1 MTVGHLLLNCYL
13 SETRDRTRE
22 MAQLDCFI
30 HNQDYKSSDSQNIG
44 NADWVWKSSLG
55 VGVGPCLKKNEKEEL
70 L

>member
-1 MTVGHLLLNCYL
+1 
-13 SETRDRTRE
+13 